1 MREEKG
7 EQPESVEEHDC
18 LIDVQVQAHIPESY
32 IESLSNRLDAY
43 RRISDIRSGE
53 DARDVI
59 DELLDRYGDVPASVM
74 GLVDIALVR
83 NRAAAIGVYEIRQN
97 DNVLMLYVKE
107 LKSPAVAD
115 LLISLNGKATLNA
128 GAKPFLAV
136 KCPNGADSVEIL
148 KQVFRLK

>member
-1 MREEKG
+1 M
-7 EQPESVEEHDC
+7 
-18 LIDVQVQAHIPESY
+18 
-32 IESLSNRLDAY
+32 RLDVY
-43 RRISDIRSGE
+43 RRIADIRTSE
-53 DARDVI
+53 DAEDVKLELRDRFGEIPDAV
-59 DELLDRYGDVPASVM
+59 L
-74 GLVDIALVR
+74 GLIEIALIR
-83 NRAAAIGVYEIRQN
+83 NRAHAMGVYEIRQN